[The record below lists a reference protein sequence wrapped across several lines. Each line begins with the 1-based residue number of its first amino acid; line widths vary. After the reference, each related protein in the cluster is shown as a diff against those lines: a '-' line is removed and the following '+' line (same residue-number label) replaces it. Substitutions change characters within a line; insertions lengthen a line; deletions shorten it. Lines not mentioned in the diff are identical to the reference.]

1 MWTHLGTIVGAL
13 PHDDIISARI
23 ELQRIVTSTR
33 LQDLSME
40 MYYVRAP
47 GALMKIIDVLGYDGD
62 LEDIFKVV
70 ESFMSGI
77 GLNGLHT
84 LTTLVVEPKNTGR
97 IAFPSLGGRNM
108 RNGLTL
114 P

>member
-1 MWTHLGTIVGAL
+1 
-13 PHDDIISARI
+13 
-23 ELQRIVTSTR
+23 
-33 LQDLSME
+33 

-70 ESFMSGI
+70 ESFMRGI